1 MKLGLKNRLR
11 LISLV
16 PLIILFSVASYF
28 VYSSYQNYVDADKL
42 KNKLVENKYLNDLLT
57 NVARERGM
65 SAMYVGKG
73 SDVIFASLSKQR
85 TFTDKAVAKYLDFLK
100 NNSESGKSQKQSF
113 IQKFKTSVAEFKK
126 IRPLVDKRSVEFEKM
141 FDTYTKTQKLL
152 IDETQ
157 KLGIKS
163 IDPVISRLFSVY
175 ITFIKAKEYSGIER
189 GYVSYFLSKKAPME
203 EEQISRLIS
212 IIGKADAIAY
222 DAITDKNLKAKLDAI
237 FENEDA
243 KELFDDIN
251 AERTNILAV
260 AKDGDYDISAGI
272 WFAMISEKIKLLTQ
286 AEKLLSAAM
295 DARAAEIQQDSIQI
309 LAIAVTIWLIAILLA
324 VLGYFISNQIAR
336 NIRGLQEILL
346 KAAEDTGGAESFNLD
361 LDTAEGTEQAY
372 RLLERII
379 EQTKKDKEAALEA
392 NEAKSMF
399 LANMSHEIRTPLNGI
414 VGFTELLRD
423 TELNEEQMEFVEIIE
438 KSSENLLE
446 IINNILDLSKIESN
460 KLEIEDIV
468 FNPIEEFE
476 SAVEVYAVRAS
487 EKNIDLGCF
496 IDPRLEAPLKGD
508 PTKLKEVII
517 NLLSNAVKF
526 TSSGGSIN
534 VDIREVESHQEGFR
548 RVRFEVQDSGI
559 GVTSE
564 QKARIFEAF
573 SQADTSITRKYGGTG
588 LGLTISSRFIEL
600 MGGQLDLHSE
610 PGEGT
615 TFFFTIDFEEVESEI
630 ETKEGKFGYLSAL
643 ILENPHRTKQQ
654 DKYLREYLDYYG
666 VKYTVSDSA
675 ERMSELA
682 KAKKYNLMYV
692 DFDYLSGEELVEC
705 SELSPSLVLLTKSFN
720 MKQIESLGIHPY
732 KTLYEPL
739 TTSKVKRSLEDYK
752 EEEKEVVQEEHKKV
766 EEKPKTIKS
775 FKEGEAKFKAKVLV
789 AEDNIINQ
797 KLIKRTL
804 EDLGLEVGLA
814 SNGLEAFQKRKDGDY
829 DLIFMDI
836 QMPFLDGV
844 EATKEILAWE
854 KEFGKKHVPIVA
866 LTANAL
872 KGDRERFLAEGL
884 DEYTTKPLVRDEI
897 VAILNHFLADHI
909 VYINEENEQG
919 QLQNES
925 VEKVDTE
932 GEIKAREAVE
942 NEEKPQVEE
951 EVAEEEEKPEI
962 QKEPQHKDETA
973 EEQLEII
980 EEKPEIEE
988 KLQFEE
994 ESGQGGEILQE
1005 SEVEE
1010 EETSQEELLETL
1022 QEDEKEKLEVQEEP
1036 LELESEES
1044 HKELTEAPLQIEE
1057 NIEIEEEHTSEN
1069 EENISEEKYTKDVLV
1084 IKKSSLE
1091 TNLFCKVIESL
1102 DYECDKAAGL
1112 EEGIEKTGEN
1122 GYKVIVVDA
1131 ELDGFDIDKLK
1142 ESTSD
1147 SKIVVVRDSLTS
1159 LDEKTKEEADEVIN
1173 NFANQDT
1180 LRLVLEKF
1188 IKG

>member
-1 MKLGLKNRLR
+1 MKLRLKNRLR

-28 VYSSYQNYVDADKL
+28 VYTSYQNYVDAQRL

-65 SAMYVGKG
+65 SAMYLGKA
-73 SDVIFASLSKQR
+73 SDVIFVSLSKQR
-85 TFTDKAVAKYLDFLK
+85 TLTDKSVATYFGFLQS
-100 NNSESGKSQKQSF
+100 NTTDDDLQKQSF
-113 IQKFKTSVAEFKK
+113 IQKLKTSITQFKK
-126 IRPLVDKRSVEFEKM
+126 TRPLVDKRSIEFEDM
-141 FDTYTKTQKLL
+141 FDVYTKTQKLL
-152 IDETQ
+152 IDEIQ
-157 KLGIKS
+157 NLGIRT
-163 IDPVISRLFSVY
+163 IDPTISKLFSVY
-175 ITFIKAKEYSGIER
+175 VTFIKAKEYSGIER
-189 GYVSYFLSKKAPME
+189 GYVAYVLSKKAPME
-203 EEQISRLIS
+203 EDEISRLIS

-222 DAITDKNLKAKLDAI
+222 DVITDKNLRTQLDAI
-237 FENEDA
+237 FNNEDA
-243 KELFDDIN
+243 QELFDDIN
-251 AERTNILAV
+251 SERTNILAV

-286 AEKLLSAAM
+286 AEAVLSKAM
-295 DARAAEIQQDSIQI
+295 DARAAKIQQDSIQI
-309 LAIAVTIWLIAILLA
+309 LVIAITIWLVAILLA
-324 VLGYFISNQIAR
+324 ILGYLISNQIAK
-336 NIRGLQEILL
+336 NIKGLQDILV
-346 KAAEDTGGAESFNLD
+346 KVAEDTGGAVSFNID
-361 LDTAEGTEQAY
+361 LDTAEGTQQAY
-372 RLLERII
+372 KLLERVI

-414 VGFTELLRD
+414 VGFTELLKD
-423 TELNEEQMEFVEIIE
+423 TGLNEEQMEFVEIIE

-526 TSSGGSIN
+526 TSSGGAIN
-534 VDIREVESHQEGFR
+534 VDIREVESQQEGFR
-548 RVRFEVQDSGI
+548 RVKFEVQDSGI

-615 TFFFTIDFEEVESEI
+615 TFFFTIDFEEVESDI
-630 ETKEGKFGYLSAL
+630 ETSEGKFNYLSAL
-643 ILENPHRTKQQ
+643 ILENPHRSKQQ
-654 DKYLREYLDYYG
+654 DKYLQEYLDYYG
-666 VKYTVSDSA
+666 VKYTISDSA
-675 ERMSELA
+675 ERMSELT

-692 DFDYLSGEELVEC
+692 DFDYLSGDELVAC
-705 SELSPSLVLLTKSFN
+705 SKLSPSLVLLTKSFN
-720 MKQIESLGIHPY
+720 MKQIESLGVEPY

-752 EEEKEVVQEEHKKV
+752 EKEQDTQSGDYKNV
-766 EEKPKTIKS
+766 EQEKPESLKT

-814 SNGLEAFQKRKDGDY
+814 SNGLEAFQKRKDGEY
-829 DLIFMDI
+829 DLVFMDI

-854 KEFGKKHVPIVA
+854 QEFGKKHIPIIA

-872 KGDRERFLAEGL
+872 KGDRERFLSEGL

-897 VAILNHFLADHI
+897 VALLNHFLGDHI
-909 VYINEENEQG
+909 VYMN
-919 QLQNES
+919 
-925 VEKVDTE
+925 
-932 GEIKAREAVE
+932 
-942 NEEKPQVEE
+942 
-951 EVAEEEEKPEI
+951 
-962 QKEPQHKDETA
+962 
-973 EEQLEII
+973 
-980 EEKPEIEE
+980 
-988 KLQFEE
+988 
-994 ESGQGGEILQE
+994 
-1005 SEVEE
+1005 EE
-1010 EETSQEELLETL
+1010 EETR
-1022 QEDEKEKLEVQEEP
+1022 P
-1036 LELESEES
+1036 
-1044 HKELTEAPLQIEE
+1044 
-1057 NIEIEEEHTSEN
+1057 N
-1069 EENISEEKYTKDVLV
+1069 EENSESESFEETKNEVATNENETVEESLEEEIVFESETETPGKEDEVNKEPVAEDTHEKIDSKQPAGKEIPTKDVL
-1084 IKKSSLE
+1084 IAKKSSFE
-1091 TNLFCKVIESL
+1091 TNLFCKVVSNL
-1102 DYECDKAAGL
+1102 GYECEKAGSLSAL
-1112 EEGIEKTGEN
+1112 EQALDANEFAV
-1122 GYKVIVVDA
+1122 VIVDA
-1131 ELDGFDIDKLK
+1131 ELDGVDAQTLEKLA
-1142 ESTSD
+1142 SA
-1147 SKIVVVRDSLTS
+1147 SKVVIVKDSLTT
-1159 LDEKTKEEADEVIN
+1159 LDDAMRNVASEVIN
-1173 NFANQDT
+1173 NVADRDL

-1188 IKG
+1188 IQKDDA